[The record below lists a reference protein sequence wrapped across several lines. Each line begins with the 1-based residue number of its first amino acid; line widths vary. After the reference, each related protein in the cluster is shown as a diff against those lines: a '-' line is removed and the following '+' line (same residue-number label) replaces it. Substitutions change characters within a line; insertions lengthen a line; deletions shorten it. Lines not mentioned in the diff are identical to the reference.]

1 LNKVKR
7 EHIVI
12 NVERTFVVNQPVDVV
27 INYLKDFANAEQWD
41 PGTKSCTQES
51 PGPVQVGTT
60 WHNVSVLKGKETE
73 LTYRLAELS
82 DEHILLVGENKT
94 ATSRDDLTVKPAE
107 GGSAITY
114 HAQVEFHGIAK
125 LVGTI
130 LLKSEFDELGDKTA
144 EQMTRAINA
153 L

>member
-1 LNKVKR
+1 MIDVQ
-7 EHIVI
+7 
-12 NVERTFVVNQPVDVV
+12 RTFVVNQPVDVV
-27 INYLKDFANAEQWD
+27 VNYLKDFAHAEQWD
-41 PGTKSCTQES
+41 PGTKSCVQQS

-94 ATSRDDLTVKPAE
+94 ATSRDDLRVKPTN
-107 GGSAITY
+107 GGSTITY
-114 HAQVEFHGIAK
+114 HAHVEFHGLAK

-144 EQMTRAINA
+144 EQMTKAINA